1 MERCDVLG
9 ACSEEPEQLTRPFA
23 SDAMRRVHEHVAAWM
38 GEAGLARVSGR
49 FTVDRM
55 VAETAAA
62 YARVAGRGH
71 VAGIENPEVP
81 APHLRD

>member
-1 MERCDVLG
+1 MV
-9 ACSEEPEQLTRPFA
+9 
-23 SDAMRRVHEHVAAWM
+23 V
-38 GEAGLARVSGR
+38 
-49 FTVDRM
+49 
-55 VAETAAA
+55 VAETSAA